1 LVSQIC
7 FIKRITYSVIILHS
21 ANLFT
26 IFVTWY
32 FIFMHII
39 SFRKLRDFFEVDPN
53 SKVPLQDWYK
63 RAGKAE
69 WDNFSDVKKTF
80 NSVDSVGNSRYV
92 FNVKGNH
99 YRIVV
104 LLLFQVKRVYIRWVG
119 THKDYSKIK
128 NIDKI

>member
-1 LVSQIC
+1 
-7 FIKRITYSVIILHS
+7 
-21 ANLFT
+21 
-26 IFVTWY
+26 
-32 FIFMHII
+32 MHII